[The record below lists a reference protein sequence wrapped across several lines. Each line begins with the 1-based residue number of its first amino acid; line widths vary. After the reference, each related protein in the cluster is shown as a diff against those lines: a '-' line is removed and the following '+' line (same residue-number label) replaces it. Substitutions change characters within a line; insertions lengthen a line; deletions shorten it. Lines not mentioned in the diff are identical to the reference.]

1 MEGGDD
7 DEDDSPD
14 ERNVTTVP
22 IQCLTQPVLATK
34 RLTASAEND
43 FLAPTTDTAP
53 PRWRKSE
60 TVRTVILLVDGV
72 GGQDCSTV
80 PSHYQIQHFLVAQKF
95 PASSADDFLA
105 PSPYSAPQLWRKS
118 ETVVAGIEM
127 VDGIGVGE
135 GVAEKWWE

>member
-22 IQCLTQPVLATK
+22 IQCQTQPVLATK
-34 RLTASAEND
+34 GLTAIAEND
-43 FLAPTTDTAP
+43 FLAPTTDTHTAP

-72 GGQDCSTV
+72 GSPEV
-80 PSHYQIQHFLVAQKF
+80 PCQFS
-95 PASSADDFLA
+95 
-105 PSPYSAPQLWRKS
+105 
-118 ETVVAGIEM
+118 
-127 VDGIGVGE
+127 
-135 GVAEKWWE
+135 